1 MFYSLVHIFIS
12 ILHAAQCEVALS
24 KVAIANNHDEVV
36 RSRKKIKKLWNHIN
50 HAKDELYKHKD
61 TASVSDKYW
70 HSVEQARN
78 YFIDEIE
85 GIFPGLNL
93 SENKLNLSKED
104 LDLFIVH
111 AYSHVIAFQKELQ
124 RLQTDGELR
133 LKRAIDSISGDN
145 SSAALQAQLEYHLEA
160 EKRKLSIEN
169 QKKIYQIHADADK
182 QLRLQLKKQAEA
194 HTDHIKD
201 IVARRE
207 TDLTRDF
214 KRELEDKLAAEKANY
229 KLQLAAMLGKLRG
242 MDTALAGMYIQ
253 TNRFLGV
260 V

>member
-1 MFYSLVHIFIS
+1 MEKL
-12 ILHAAQCEVALS
+12 
-24 KVAIANNHDEVV
+24 
-36 RSRKKIKKLWNHIN
+36 RTKIKTLWNHIN
-50 HAKDELYKHKD
+50 KAKDDLYKQKD

-70 HSVEQARN
+70 RNVEQARN
-78 YFIDEIE
+78 YFVEEIE

-93 SENKLNLSKED
+93 SEKKLNISKED

-111 AYSHVIAFQKELQ
+111 AYSHVIAYQKELQ

-133 LKRAIDSISGDN
+133 LKRAIDSIRGDN
-145 SSAALQAQLEYHLEA
+145 SSIALRAQLEYHLES
-160 EKRKLSIEN
+160 EKRKLAIEN
-169 QKKIYQIHADADK
+169 QKKIFQIHADADK

-207 TDLTRDF
+207 VDLTRDF
-214 KRELEDKLAAEKANY
+214 KRELEEKLAAEKASY

-242 MDTALAGMYIQ
+242 MDNALAGM
-253 TNRFLGV
+253 
-260 V
+260 